1 MADTPQ
7 SKGGLIRAETLSPN
21 ERRSIARR
29 AAAARWKR
37 IGEVPEA
44 SHQGSLTIG
53 DIPLDVY
60 VLDDGRRLFHKKVM
74 GRALGLKSEGG
85 NAFMK
90 TLSSKSISSAI
101 SEELWAKI
109 RKPVIFKAFNGEL
122 AHGYESSVLID
133 VCEAIIEA
141 RNANSL
147 TTAQAFL
154 AIQAEIIF
162 RAAAKLG
169 IVALIDE
176 ATGYS
181 DNKRKDEYRELFQA
195 FIRSEFR
202 QWESEFP
209 DKFFD
214 MIYKLYGLKR
224 KDPKSVKHPIFFSKF
239 IRKYV
244 YHPLANSN
252 GAILEELEKKNPV
265 VYASGGR
272 RYKLFQFLSDEI
284 GLPALKAHLWQV
296 VGIGSS
302 VQDKISFDK
311 AFYRAFP
318 EALPKRREQKIEFE
332 QVDLFSNLEDLSKKE
347 AAPVEP
353 EAVS

>member
-1 MADTPQ
+1 MTDTPQ
-7 SKGGLIRAETLSPN
+7 SKGGRARAETLSPN
-21 ERRSIARR
+21 ERRALAKR
-29 AAAARWKR
+29 AAIARWK
-37 IGEVPEA
+37 GVSAVPEA
-44 SHQGSLTIG
+44 SHQGALRIG
-53 DIPLDVY
+53 DAELDVY
-60 VLDDGRRLFHKKVM
+60 VIEDGRRLFHKRVM
-74 GRALGLKSEGG
+74 GRALGLKSQGG

-90 TLSSKSISSAI
+90 TISSKGVRSAI
-101 SEELWAKI
+101 GPELIEKI
-109 RKPVIFKAFNGEL
+109 EKPVIFRAFNGDL
-122 AHGYESSVLID
+122 AHGYEASTLIEICD
-133 VCEAIIEA
+133 AIIQA
-141 RNANSL
+141 KNNNTL
-147 TTAQAFL
+147 TPSQQFL

-176 ATGYS
+176 ATGYT

-195 FIRSEFR
+195 FIRAEFR
-202 QWESEFP
+202 QWEAEFP

-224 KDPKSVKHPIFFSKF
+224 KDPNSVKHPVFFSKF

-252 GAILEELEKKNPV
+252 GAILAELEKKNPV
-265 VYASGGR
+265 VYATGGR

-302 VQDKISFDK
+302 VQDKVAFEK

-318 EALPKRREQKIEFE
+318 EAAPRQLEEQIE
-332 QVDLFSNLEDLSKKE
+332 LFAEV
-347 AAPVEP
+347 AA
-353 EAVS
+353 